1 MIKINRTDKSNNIE
15 LFKIVSNKNNDVC
28 ILDTYTLIST
38 FLVVILILIILLFL
52 KKKVV
57 INRL

>member
-15 LFKIVSNKNNDVC
+15 LFKIVSKKNNDVC

-38 FLVVILILIILLFL
+38 FLVILLISLILLFL
-52 KKKVV
+52 KRKVV
-57 INRL
+57 INRI